1 MEIIYGRLNEVTDER
16 VDELNGLMKQLTPN
30 AQVLSNAYV
39 QRILESQT
47 ELIVATE
54 AGRIVGCVS
63 AIVTYQ
69 PYGTKGWIED
79 FVVDERYRG
88 RGVATKLMELAVEH
102 AREQGCVTLNL
113 TSSSQREGAIRLY
126 EKLGF
131 KRRDT
136 NVYKLDLT

>member
-1 MEIIYGRLNEVTDER
+1 MEIKYGRLNEVTDER

>member
-1 MEIIYGRLNEVTDER
+1 MEIKYGRLNEVTDER

-30 AQVLSNAYV
+30 AQVLNNAYV

-47 ELIVATE
+47 ELIVATD

-63 AIVTYQ
+63 VAVVYQ

-88 RGVATKLMELAVEH
+88 RGVATELMRLAVAH
-102 AREQGCVTLNL
+102 ARSEGCVTLNL
-113 TSSSQREGAIRLY
+113 TSSSRRESAIRLY

-131 KRRDT
+131 VRRDT
-136 NVYKLDLT
+136 NVYKLDLA